1 VLAENAQLVP
11 RLKAVSSRN
20 DAPLFAGLQNID
32 EALEFIGEFLR
43 NSGRIELLQLFELHF
58 EVTIADGTPQR
69 YTKLETIESNGTT
82 ITIKVLINLMLL
94 RGLVDEKRDVKI
106 PFYLDEASSLD
117 RENVSS
123 IVEQSVE
130 MGFTPILA
138 SPEAMD
144 VADNLYYLKDR
155 KGRLLLENNALV
167 RLRQSHA

>member
-1 VLAENAQLVP
+1 MM
-11 RLKAVSSRN
+11 RLF
-20 DAPLFAGLQNID
+20 FAGLQNID
-32 EALEFIGEFLR
+32 EALEFIGEFLK

-123 IVEQSVE
+123 IVKQSVE

-144 VADNLYYLKDR
+144 VANNLYYLKDR